1 MLGRNL
7 RNKKRMIQYDTQK
20 EREKNVSQNP
30 HNTPKKK
37 INPPPPHPTPHTL
50 QKKIFSPQEK
60 VGHTP
65 LKKKLLF
72 NSLVFLEL
80 SSAHGQC
87 SFIGNE

>member
-1 MLGRNL
+1 VEKGLKKKKKK
-7 RNKKRMIQYDTQK
+7 NKK
-20 EREKNVSQNP
+20 KN
-30 HNTPKKK
+30 PKKEK
-37 INPPPPHPTPHTL
+37 KKPKPKPPHPPQKKNQPPPPPSHTL

-65 LKKKLLF
+65 IKKKLLLI
-72 NSLVFLEL
+72 SLVFLEL